1 MGVVIATQLGIP
13 NYGNN
18 IGEQL
23 ANNPLL
29 LDLVSKG
36 DKTSRKAIVK
46 VIKQECCFEKLEEHT
61 LRKNVLHRLVQCL
74 AGITAAQWNDPEK
87 MRRKMVQYQFQL
99 PYSLVMTVLYVILEM
114 LKRLDKKLT
123 NQSSRSGS
131 SNKYKEK
138 YHRYKALYKETLDA
152 IEMLAKW
159 SRDMVVVGSCAE
171 LGYESYMTR
180 VMMSKLNPRKS
191 GSTWMGLYSEH
202 GQFFNQAAEIG
213 GRAARRGNGVV
224 DIVAGTSMDNSSV
237 SNSVSKVR
245 KKSHGGPYFGNIC
258 RFYQAG
264 KCDKGA
270 RGRGCKCKH
279 IYGWCFKFDHGMKNC
294 PDFLDSAGLKR
305 VKKDSESKT

>member
-13 NYGNN
+13 NYGSN

-36 DKTSRKAIVK
+36 DKSSRKAIIK
-46 VIKQECCFEKLEEHT
+46 IIKQECCFERLEEHT
-61 LRKNVLHRLVQCL
+61 LRKNVLHRLVHCL
-74 AGITAAQWNDPEK
+74 AGITPAQWNDHKK

-99 PYSLVMTVLYVILEM
+99 PYSLIMTVLYVILEVVR
-114 LKRLDKKLT
+114 RLDKK
-123 NQSSRSGS
+123 SARGS
-131 SNKYKEK
+131 SGNKYKAK
-138 YHRYKALYKETLDA
+138 YHRYKLLYKETLDA

-171 LGYESYMTR
+171 LGYESYMTT
-180 VMMSKLNPRKS
+180 VMMSKLSARKS
-191 GSTWMGLYSEH
+191 DSTWMELYSEH

-213 GRAARRGNGVV
+213 SRAIRRGGGPV
-224 DIVAGTSMDNSSV
+224 DVMAGTSMDSANA
-237 SNSVSKVR
+237 SNNTGKGRR
-245 KKSHGGPYFGNIC
+245 KTHGGPYFGNIC

-270 RGRGCKCKH
+270 RGKGCKCKH
-279 IYGWCFKFDHGMKNC
+279 ICGWCFKFDHGMKNC
-294 PDFLDSAGLKR
+294 PDYLELAGLKR
-305 VKKDSESKT
+305 VKKDSKRK